1 MLVYLL
7 SIGLIFQ
14 KTAHHGFTSVPEWRC
29 PGQNFDYNICAI
41 IIDENPGAKIEDND
55 QKLIDHQSRLFIADQ
70 AADHEAKRGAGQC
83 LYQENLEPL

>member
-70 AADHEAKRGAGQC
+70 AADHEAKRGA
-83 LYQENLEPL
+83 